1 MENDI
6 SLKNKKQIENSYNNQ
21 NDILNKFKL
30 YEDSNIA
37 NYEKQKNNSE
47 FLSIFDKYKLQN
59 AEGSSNDIK
68 ENKNV
73 ISDKTF
79 NNKNEDIEQEMIRK
93 NNDYTKQ
100 INEIINKNFKKG
112 LDISQNIDYNLNLN
126 NNSKNKYNKY
136 LELDRERKLL
146 LLKNIEL
153 EKEINNLNNFV
164 DIESKFNQNK
174 IRNNRAKKT
183 KIDSYNNKT
192 QNKNTKME
200 DKISIKDIKEAQRTI
215 KLLDKKINK
224 LKQDIN
230 MNYINNNK
238 HQEKIKEVKIWR
250 ETFYEEFFKYKNLL
264 KDLKENLNKDKII
277 YYDVIS
283 KMREKA
289 TDNVKNIFE
298 NYKNQIIDNEKK
310 LNFLKMENEKL
321 VNKENNMNINNNNK
335 NEDIE
340 KEMIRKNNT
349 YTEQINEIISKN
361 FKQGLN
367 ISQNK
372 YNKYLELDRERK
384 LLLLKN
390 IELEKEIN
398 NLNNFVDIESKFNQN
413 KIKYNKQNKKSIENI
428 NNKIKYNNTINNKSE
443 DKIYIK
449 EIKSAQN
456 MIKIL
461 DKRINKLKQDIN
473 MNYNITKNKHQ
484 EKIKEVKIWRET
496 FYEEFIK
503 YKNLLKDLKQ
513 NLSKDKI
520 IYNNVISNMKQKA
533 SENINNIFENYKSQI
548 IDNEKRLN
556 FLKIENEK
564 LTNKENK
571 VKEVYLYNFN

>member
-6 SLKNKKQIENSYNNQ
+6 S
-21 NDILNKFKL
+21 
-30 YEDSNIA
+30 
-37 NYEKQKNNSE
+37 QKNNSE
-47 FLSIFDKYKLQN
+47 ILSIFDKYKLQN

-68 ENKNV
+68 EN
-73 ISDKTF
+73 
-79 NNKNEDIEQEMIRK
+79 
-93 NNDYTKQ
+93 Y
-100 INEIINKNFKKG
+100 
-112 LDISQNIDYNLNLN
+112 
-126 NNSKNKYNKY
+126 
-136 LELDRERKLL
+136 
-146 LLKNIEL
+146 
-153 EKEINNLNNFV
+153 
-164 DIESKFNQNK
+164 
-174 IRNNRAKKT
+174 
-183 KIDSYNNKT
+183 
-192 QNKNTKME
+192 
-200 DKISIKDIKEAQRTI
+200 
-215 KLLDKKINK
+215 
-224 LKQDIN
+224 
-230 MNYINNNK
+230 
-238 HQEKIKEVKIWR
+238 
-250 ETFYEEFFKYKNLL
+250 
-264 KDLKENLNKDKII
+264 
-277 YYDVIS
+277 
-283 KMREKA
+283 
-289 TDNVKNIFE
+289 
-298 NYKNQIIDNEKK
+298 
-310 LNFLKMENEKL
+310 
-321 VNKENNMNINNNNK
+321 MNINNNNK

-398 NLNNFVDIESKFNQN
+398 NLNNFVDIETKFNQN
-413 KIKYNKQNKKSIENI
+413 KIKHNKQNKKSIENI
-428 NNKIKYNNTINNKSE
+428 NNKIKYNNTINNKSA

>member
-6 SLKNKKQIENSYNNQ
+6 S
-21 NDILNKFKL
+21 
-30 YEDSNIA
+30 
-37 NYEKQKNNSE
+37 QKNNSE
-47 FLSIFDKYKLQN
+47 ILSIFDKYKLQN

-68 ENKNV
+68 EN
-73 ISDKTF
+73 
-79 NNKNEDIEQEMIRK
+79 
-93 NNDYTKQ
+93 
-100 INEIINKNFKKG
+100 
-112 LDISQNIDYNLNLN
+112 
-126 NNSKNKYNKY
+126 
-136 LELDRERKLL
+136 
-146 LLKNIEL
+146 
-153 EKEINNLNNFV
+153 
-164 DIESKFNQNK
+164 
-174 IRNNRAKKT
+174 
-183 KIDSYNNKT
+183 
-192 QNKNTKME
+192 
-200 DKISIKDIKEAQRTI
+200 
-215 KLLDKKINK
+215 
-224 LKQDIN
+224 
-230 MNYINNNK
+230 
-238 HQEKIKEVKIWR
+238 
-250 ETFYEEFFKYKNLL
+250 
-264 KDLKENLNKDKII
+264 
-277 YYDVIS
+277 
-283 KMREKA
+283 
-289 TDNVKNIFE
+289 
-298 NYKNQIIDNEKK
+298 
-310 LNFLKMENEKL
+310 
-321 VNKENNMNINNNNK
+321 NINNNNK

-398 NLNNFVDIESKFNQN
+398 NLNNFVDIETKFNQN
-413 KIKYNKQNKKSIENI
+413 KIKHNKKNKKNIENI

>member
-1 MENDI
+1 
-6 SLKNKKQIENSYNNQ
+6 
-21 NDILNKFKL
+21 
-30 YEDSNIA
+30 
-37 NYEKQKNNSE
+37 
-47 FLSIFDKYKLQN
+47 
-59 AEGSSNDIK
+59 
-68 ENKNV
+68 
-73 ISDKTF
+73 
-79 NNKNEDIEQEMIRK
+79 
-93 NNDYTKQ
+93 
-100 INEIINKNFKKG
+100 
-112 LDISQNIDYNLNLN
+112 
-126 NNSKNKYNKY
+126 
-136 LELDRERKLL
+136 
-146 LLKNIEL
+146 
-153 EKEINNLNNFV
+153 
-164 DIESKFNQNK
+164 
-174 IRNNRAKKT
+174 
-183 KIDSYNNKT
+183 
-192 QNKNTKME
+192 
-200 DKISIKDIKEAQRTI
+200 
-215 KLLDKKINK
+215 
-224 LKQDIN
+224 
-230 MNYINNNK
+230 
-238 HQEKIKEVKIWR
+238 
-250 ETFYEEFFKYKNLL
+250 
-264 KDLKENLNKDKII
+264 
-277 YYDVIS
+277 
-283 KMREKA
+283 
-289 TDNVKNIFE
+289 
-298 NYKNQIIDNEKK
+298 
-310 LNFLKMENEKL
+310 
-321 VNKENNMNINNNNK
+321 
-335 NEDIE
+335 
-340 KEMIRKNNT
+340 MIRKNNT

-398 NLNNFVDIESKFNQN
+398 NLNNFVDIETKFNQN
-413 KIKYNKQNKKSIENI
+413 KIKHNKKNKKSIENI

>member
-6 SLKNKKQIENSYNNQ
+6 S
-21 NDILNKFKL
+21 
-30 YEDSNIA
+30 
-37 NYEKQKNNSE
+37 QKNNSE
-47 FLSIFDKYKLQN
+47 ILSIFDKYKLQN
-59 AEGSSNDIK
+59 AEGSSNDI
-68 ENKNV
+68 
-73 ISDKTF
+73 
-79 NNKNEDIEQEMIRK
+79 
-93 NNDYTKQ
+93 
-100 INEIINKNFKKG
+100 
-112 LDISQNIDYNLNLN
+112 
-126 NNSKNKYNKY
+126 
-136 LELDRERKLL
+136 
-146 LLKNIEL
+146 
-153 EKEINNLNNFV
+153 
-164 DIESKFNQNK
+164 
-174 IRNNRAKKT
+174 
-183 KIDSYNNKT
+183 
-192 QNKNTKME
+192 
-200 DKISIKDIKEAQRTI
+200 
-215 KLLDKKINK
+215 
-224 LKQDIN
+224 
-230 MNYINNNK
+230 
-238 HQEKIKEVKIWR
+238 
-250 ETFYEEFFKYKNLL
+250 
-264 KDLKENLNKDKII
+264 
-277 YYDVIS
+277 
-283 KMREKA
+283 
-289 TDNVKNIFE
+289 
-298 NYKNQIIDNEKK
+298 
-310 LNFLKMENEKL
+310 
-321 VNKENNMNINNNNK
+321 KENNMNINNNNK

-398 NLNNFVDIESKFNQN
+398 NLNNFVDIETKFNQN
-413 KIKYNKQNKKSIENI
+413 KIKYNKKNKKNTENI
-428 NNKIKYNNTINNKSE
+428 NDKIKYNNTINNKSE

>member
-6 SLKNKKQIENSYNNQ
+6 S
-21 NDILNKFKL
+21 
-30 YEDSNIA
+30 
-37 NYEKQKNNSE
+37 QKNNSE
-47 FLSIFDKYKLQN
+47 ILSIFDKYKLQN

-68 ENKNV
+68 EN
-73 ISDKTF
+73 
-79 NNKNEDIEQEMIRK
+79 
-93 NNDYTKQ
+93 
-100 INEIINKNFKKG
+100 
-112 LDISQNIDYNLNLN
+112 
-126 NNSKNKYNKY
+126 
-136 LELDRERKLL
+136 
-146 LLKNIEL
+146 
-153 EKEINNLNNFV
+153 
-164 DIESKFNQNK
+164 
-174 IRNNRAKKT
+174 
-183 KIDSYNNKT
+183 
-192 QNKNTKME
+192 
-200 DKISIKDIKEAQRTI
+200 SI
-215 KLLDKKINK
+215 
-224 LKQDIN
+224 
-230 MNYINNNK
+230 
-238 HQEKIKEVKIWR
+238 
-250 ETFYEEFFKYKNLL
+250 
-264 KDLKENLNKDKII
+264 
-277 YYDVIS
+277 
-283 KMREKA
+283 
-289 TDNVKNIFE
+289 
-298 NYKNQIIDNEKK
+298 
-310 LNFLKMENEKL
+310 
-321 VNKENNMNINNNNK
+321 NINNNNK

-398 NLNNFVDIESKFNQN
+398 NLNNFVDIETKFNQN
-413 KIKYNKQNKKSIENI
+413 KIKHNKQNKKSIENI

-533 SENINNIFENYKSQI
+533 SENINNIFENYGSQI

>member
-6 SLKNKKQIENSYNNQ
+6 S
-21 NDILNKFKL
+21 
-30 YEDSNIA
+30 
-37 NYEKQKNNSE
+37 QKNNSE
-47 FLSIFDKYKLQN
+47 ILSIFDKYKLQN

-68 ENKNV
+68 EN
-73 ISDKTF
+73 
-79 NNKNEDIEQEMIRK
+79 
-93 NNDYTKQ
+93 
-100 INEIINKNFKKG
+100 
-112 LDISQNIDYNLNLN
+112 
-126 NNSKNKYNKY
+126 
-136 LELDRERKLL
+136 
-146 LLKNIEL
+146 
-153 EKEINNLNNFV
+153 
-164 DIESKFNQNK
+164 
-174 IRNNRAKKT
+174 
-183 KIDSYNNKT
+183 
-192 QNKNTKME
+192 
-200 DKISIKDIKEAQRTI
+200 
-215 KLLDKKINK
+215 
-224 LKQDIN
+224 
-230 MNYINNNK
+230 
-238 HQEKIKEVKIWR
+238 
-250 ETFYEEFFKYKNLL
+250 
-264 KDLKENLNKDKII
+264 
-277 YYDVIS
+277 
-283 KMREKA
+283 
-289 TDNVKNIFE
+289 
-298 NYKNQIIDNEKK
+298 
-310 LNFLKMENEKL
+310 
-321 VNKENNMNINNNNK
+321 NMNIDNNNK

-398 NLNNFVDIESKFNQN
+398 NLNNFVDIETKFNQN
-413 KIKYNKQNKKSIENI
+413 KIKHNKQNKKSIENI

>member
-100 INEIINKNFKKG
+100 INEIINNNFKKG

-215 KLLDKKINK
+215 KLLDKRINK

-250 ETFYEEFFKYKNLL
+250 ETFYEEFSKYKNLL

-321 VNKENNMNINNNNK
+321 VNKEN
-335 NEDIE
+335 
-340 KEMIRKNNT
+340 
-349 YTEQINEIISKN
+349 
-361 FKQGLN
+361 
-367 ISQNK
+367 
-372 YNKYLELDRERK
+372 
-384 LLLLKN
+384 
-390 IELEKEIN
+390 
-398 NLNNFVDIESKFNQN
+398 
-413 KIKYNKQNKKSIENI
+413 
-428 NNKIKYNNTINNKSE
+428 
-443 DKIYIK
+443 
-449 EIKSAQN
+449 
-456 MIKIL
+456 
-461 DKRINKLKQDIN
+461 
-473 MNYNITKNKHQ
+473 
-484 EKIKEVKIWRET
+484 
-496 FYEEFIK
+496 
-503 YKNLLKDLKQ
+503 
-513 NLSKDKI
+513 
-520 IYNNVISNMKQKA
+520 
-533 SENINNIFENYKSQI
+533 
-548 IDNEKRLN
+548 
-556 FLKIENEK
+556 
-564 LTNKENK
+564 K
-571 VKEVYLYNFN
+571 VKEIYLYNFK

>member
-6 SLKNKKQIENSYNNQ
+6 S
-21 NDILNKFKL
+21 
-30 YEDSNIA
+30 
-37 NYEKQKNNSE
+37 QKNNSE
-47 FLSIFDKYKLQN
+47 ILSIFDKYKLQN
-59 AEGSSNDIK
+59 AEGSSNDI
-68 ENKNV
+68 
-73 ISDKTF
+73 
-79 NNKNEDIEQEMIRK
+79 
-93 NNDYTKQ
+93 
-100 INEIINKNFKKG
+100 
-112 LDISQNIDYNLNLN
+112 
-126 NNSKNKYNKY
+126 
-136 LELDRERKLL
+136 
-146 LLKNIEL
+146 
-153 EKEINNLNNFV
+153 
-164 DIESKFNQNK
+164 
-174 IRNNRAKKT
+174 
-183 KIDSYNNKT
+183 
-192 QNKNTKME
+192 
-200 DKISIKDIKEAQRTI
+200 
-215 KLLDKKINK
+215 
-224 LKQDIN
+224 
-230 MNYINNNK
+230 
-238 HQEKIKEVKIWR
+238 
-250 ETFYEEFFKYKNLL
+250 
-264 KDLKENLNKDKII
+264 
-277 YYDVIS
+277 
-283 KMREKA
+283 
-289 TDNVKNIFE
+289 
-298 NYKNQIIDNEKK
+298 
-310 LNFLKMENEKL
+310 
-321 VNKENNMNINNNNK
+321 KENNMNINNNNK

-398 NLNNFVDIESKFNQN
+398 NLNNFVDIETKFNQN

>member
-6 SLKNKKQIENSYNNQ
+6 S
-21 NDILNKFKL
+21 
-30 YEDSNIA
+30 
-37 NYEKQKNNSE
+37 QKNNSE
-47 FLSIFDKYKLQN
+47 ILSIFDKYKLQN

-68 ENKNV
+68 EN
-73 ISDKTF
+73 
-79 NNKNEDIEQEMIRK
+79 
-93 NNDYTKQ
+93 
-100 INEIINKNFKKG
+100 
-112 LDISQNIDYNLNLN
+112 
-126 NNSKNKYNKY
+126 
-136 LELDRERKLL
+136 
-146 LLKNIEL
+146 
-153 EKEINNLNNFV
+153 
-164 DIESKFNQNK
+164 
-174 IRNNRAKKT
+174 
-183 KIDSYNNKT
+183 
-192 QNKNTKME
+192 
-200 DKISIKDIKEAQRTI
+200 
-215 KLLDKKINK
+215 
-224 LKQDIN
+224 
-230 MNYINNNK
+230 
-238 HQEKIKEVKIWR
+238 
-250 ETFYEEFFKYKNLL
+250 
-264 KDLKENLNKDKII
+264 
-277 YYDVIS
+277 
-283 KMREKA
+283 
-289 TDNVKNIFE
+289 
-298 NYKNQIIDNEKK
+298 
-310 LNFLKMENEKL
+310 
-321 VNKENNMNINNNNK
+321 NININNNK

-398 NLNNFVDIESKFNQN
+398 NLNNFVDIETKFNQN
-413 KIKYNKQNKKSIENI
+413 KIKHNKQNKKNIENI

>member
-6 SLKNKKQIENSYNNQ
+6 S
-21 NDILNKFKL
+21 
-30 YEDSNIA
+30 
-37 NYEKQKNNSE
+37 QKNNSE
-47 FLSIFDKYKLQN
+47 ILSIFDKYKLQN
-59 AEGSSNDIK
+59 AEGSSNDI
-68 ENKNV
+68 
-73 ISDKTF
+73 
-79 NNKNEDIEQEMIRK
+79 
-93 NNDYTKQ
+93 
-100 INEIINKNFKKG
+100 
-112 LDISQNIDYNLNLN
+112 
-126 NNSKNKYNKY
+126 
-136 LELDRERKLL
+136 
-146 LLKNIEL
+146 
-153 EKEINNLNNFV
+153 
-164 DIESKFNQNK
+164 
-174 IRNNRAKKT
+174 
-183 KIDSYNNKT
+183 
-192 QNKNTKME
+192 
-200 DKISIKDIKEAQRTI
+200 
-215 KLLDKKINK
+215 
-224 LKQDIN
+224 
-230 MNYINNNK
+230 
-238 HQEKIKEVKIWR
+238 
-250 ETFYEEFFKYKNLL
+250 
-264 KDLKENLNKDKII
+264 
-277 YYDVIS
+277 
-283 KMREKA
+283 
-289 TDNVKNIFE
+289 
-298 NYKNQIIDNEKK
+298 
-310 LNFLKMENEKL
+310 
-321 VNKENNMNINNNNK
+321 KENNMNINNNNK

-398 NLNNFVDIESKFNQN
+398 NLNNFVDIETKFNQN
-413 KIKYNKQNKKSIENI
+413 KIKYNKQNKKNIENI

-473 MNYNITKNKHQ
+473 MNYNITNNKHQ

>member
-6 SLKNKKQIENSYNNQ
+6 S
-21 NDILNKFKL
+21 
-30 YEDSNIA
+30 
-37 NYEKQKNNSE
+37 QKNNSE
-47 FLSIFDKYKLQN
+47 ILSIFDKYKLQN

-68 ENKNV
+68 EN
-73 ISDKTF
+73 
-79 NNKNEDIEQEMIRK
+79 
-93 NNDYTKQ
+93 Y
-100 INEIINKNFKKG
+100 
-112 LDISQNIDYNLNLN
+112 
-126 NNSKNKYNKY
+126 
-136 LELDRERKLL
+136 
-146 LLKNIEL
+146 
-153 EKEINNLNNFV
+153 
-164 DIESKFNQNK
+164 
-174 IRNNRAKKT
+174 
-183 KIDSYNNKT
+183 
-192 QNKNTKME
+192 
-200 DKISIKDIKEAQRTI
+200 
-215 KLLDKKINK
+215 
-224 LKQDIN
+224 
-230 MNYINNNK
+230 
-238 HQEKIKEVKIWR
+238 
-250 ETFYEEFFKYKNLL
+250 
-264 KDLKENLNKDKII
+264 
-277 YYDVIS
+277 
-283 KMREKA
+283 
-289 TDNVKNIFE
+289 
-298 NYKNQIIDNEKK
+298 
-310 LNFLKMENEKL
+310 
-321 VNKENNMNINNNNK
+321 MNINNNNK

-398 NLNNFVDIESKFNQN
+398 NLNNFVDIETKFNQN
-413 KIKYNKQNKKSIENI
+413 KIKHNKQNKKSIENI

>member
-6 SLKNKKQIENSYNNQ
+6 S
-21 NDILNKFKL
+21 
-30 YEDSNIA
+30 
-37 NYEKQKNNSE
+37 QKNNSE
-47 FLSIFDKYKLQN
+47 ILSIFDKYKLQN

-68 ENKNV
+68 EN
-73 ISDKTF
+73 
-79 NNKNEDIEQEMIRK
+79 
-93 NNDYTKQ
+93 
-100 INEIINKNFKKG
+100 
-112 LDISQNIDYNLNLN
+112 
-126 NNSKNKYNKY
+126 
-136 LELDRERKLL
+136 
-146 LLKNIEL
+146 
-153 EKEINNLNNFV
+153 
-164 DIESKFNQNK
+164 
-174 IRNNRAKKT
+174 
-183 KIDSYNNKT
+183 
-192 QNKNTKME
+192 
-200 DKISIKDIKEAQRTI
+200 
-215 KLLDKKINK
+215 
-224 LKQDIN
+224 DIN
-230 MNYINNNK
+230 I
-238 HQEKIKEVKIWR
+238 
-250 ETFYEEFFKYKNLL
+250 
-264 KDLKENLNKDKII
+264 
-277 YYDVIS
+277 
-283 KMREKA
+283 
-289 TDNVKNIFE
+289 
-298 NYKNQIIDNEKK
+298 
-310 LNFLKMENEKL
+310 
-321 VNKENNMNINNNNK
+321 NNNK

-398 NLNNFVDIESKFNQN
+398 NLNNFVDIETKFNQN
-413 KIKYNKQNKKSIENI
+413 KIKYNKRNKKNIENI

>member
-73 ISDKTF
+73 ISDKIF

-321 VNKENNMNINNNNK
+321 VNKEN
-335 NEDIE
+335 
-340 KEMIRKNNT
+340 
-349 YTEQINEIISKN
+349 
-361 FKQGLN
+361 
-367 ISQNK
+367 
-372 YNKYLELDRERK
+372 
-384 LLLLKN
+384 
-390 IELEKEIN
+390 
-398 NLNNFVDIESKFNQN
+398 
-413 KIKYNKQNKKSIENI
+413 
-428 NNKIKYNNTINNKSE
+428 
-443 DKIYIK
+443 
-449 EIKSAQN
+449 
-456 MIKIL
+456 
-461 DKRINKLKQDIN
+461 
-473 MNYNITKNKHQ
+473 
-484 EKIKEVKIWRET
+484 
-496 FYEEFIK
+496 
-503 YKNLLKDLKQ
+503 
-513 NLSKDKI
+513 
-520 IYNNVISNMKQKA
+520 
-533 SENINNIFENYKSQI
+533 
-548 IDNEKRLN
+548 
-556 FLKIENEK
+556 
-564 LTNKENK
+564 K
-571 VKEVYLYNFN
+571 VKEIYLYNFK

>member
-73 ISDKTF
+73 ISDKIF

-215 KLLDKKINK
+215 KLLDKRINK

-264 KDLKENLNKDKII
+264 KDIKENLNKDKII

-321 VNKENNMNINNNNK
+321 VNKEN
-335 NEDIE
+335 
-340 KEMIRKNNT
+340 
-349 YTEQINEIISKN
+349 
-361 FKQGLN
+361 
-367 ISQNK
+367 
-372 YNKYLELDRERK
+372 
-384 LLLLKN
+384 
-390 IELEKEIN
+390 
-398 NLNNFVDIESKFNQN
+398 
-413 KIKYNKQNKKSIENI
+413 
-428 NNKIKYNNTINNKSE
+428 
-443 DKIYIK
+443 
-449 EIKSAQN
+449 
-456 MIKIL
+456 
-461 DKRINKLKQDIN
+461 
-473 MNYNITKNKHQ
+473 
-484 EKIKEVKIWRET
+484 
-496 FYEEFIK
+496 
-503 YKNLLKDLKQ
+503 
-513 NLSKDKI
+513 
-520 IYNNVISNMKQKA
+520 
-533 SENINNIFENYKSQI
+533 
-548 IDNEKRLN
+548 
-556 FLKIENEK
+556 
-564 LTNKENK
+564 K
-571 VKEVYLYNFN
+571 VKEIYLYNFK

>member
-6 SLKNKKQIENSYNNQ
+6 S
-21 NDILNKFKL
+21 
-30 YEDSNIA
+30 
-37 NYEKQKNNSE
+37 QKNNSE
-47 FLSIFDKYKLQN
+47 ILSIFDKYKLQN

-68 ENKNV
+68 EN
-73 ISDKTF
+73 
-79 NNKNEDIEQEMIRK
+79 
-93 NNDYTKQ
+93 
-100 INEIINKNFKKG
+100 
-112 LDISQNIDYNLNLN
+112 
-126 NNSKNKYNKY
+126 
-136 LELDRERKLL
+136 
-146 LLKNIEL
+146 
-153 EKEINNLNNFV
+153 
-164 DIESKFNQNK
+164 
-174 IRNNRAKKT
+174 
-183 KIDSYNNKT
+183 
-192 QNKNTKME
+192 
-200 DKISIKDIKEAQRTI
+200 
-215 KLLDKKINK
+215 
-224 LKQDIN
+224 
-230 MNYINNNK
+230 
-238 HQEKIKEVKIWR
+238 
-250 ETFYEEFFKYKNLL
+250 
-264 KDLKENLNKDKII
+264 
-277 YYDVIS
+277 
-283 KMREKA
+283 
-289 TDNVKNIFE
+289 
-298 NYKNQIIDNEKK
+298 
-310 LNFLKMENEKL
+310 
-321 VNKENNMNINNNNK
+321 NINNNNQ

-398 NLNNFVDIESKFNQN
+398 NLNNFVDIETKFNQN
-413 KIKYNKQNKKSIENI
+413 KIKHNKQNKKSIENI

>member
-126 NNSKNKYNKY
+126 NNSKNKY

-215 KLLDKKINK
+215 KLLDKRINK

-321 VNKENNMNINNNNK
+321 VNKEN
-335 NEDIE
+335 
-340 KEMIRKNNT
+340 
-349 YTEQINEIISKN
+349 
-361 FKQGLN
+361 
-367 ISQNK
+367 
-372 YNKYLELDRERK
+372 
-384 LLLLKN
+384 
-390 IELEKEIN
+390 
-398 NLNNFVDIESKFNQN
+398 
-413 KIKYNKQNKKSIENI
+413 
-428 NNKIKYNNTINNKSE
+428 
-443 DKIYIK
+443 
-449 EIKSAQN
+449 
-456 MIKIL
+456 
-461 DKRINKLKQDIN
+461 
-473 MNYNITKNKHQ
+473 
-484 EKIKEVKIWRET
+484 
-496 FYEEFIK
+496 
-503 YKNLLKDLKQ
+503 
-513 NLSKDKI
+513 
-520 IYNNVISNMKQKA
+520 
-533 SENINNIFENYKSQI
+533 
-548 IDNEKRLN
+548 
-556 FLKIENEK
+556 
-564 LTNKENK
+564 K
-571 VKEVYLYNFN
+571 VKEIYLYNFK

>member
-6 SLKNKKQIENSYNNQ
+6 S
-21 NDILNKFKL
+21 
-30 YEDSNIA
+30 
-37 NYEKQKNNSE
+37 QKNNSE
-47 FLSIFDKYKLQN
+47 ILSIFDKYKLQN
-59 AEGSSNDIK
+59 SEGSSNDIK
-68 ENKNV
+68 EN
-73 ISDKTF
+73 S
-79 NNKNEDIEQEMIRK
+79 
-93 NNDYTKQ
+93 
-100 INEIINKNFKKG
+100 INI
-112 LDISQNIDYNLNLN
+112 
-126 NNSKNKYNKY
+126 
-136 LELDRERKLL
+136 
-146 LLKNIEL
+146 
-153 EKEINNLNNFV
+153 
-164 DIESKFNQNK
+164 
-174 IRNNRAKKT
+174 
-183 KIDSYNNKT
+183 
-192 QNKNTKME
+192 
-200 DKISIKDIKEAQRTI
+200 
-215 KLLDKKINK
+215 
-224 LKQDIN
+224 
-230 MNYINNNK
+230 
-238 HQEKIKEVKIWR
+238 
-250 ETFYEEFFKYKNLL
+250 
-264 KDLKENLNKDKII
+264 
-277 YYDVIS
+277 
-283 KMREKA
+283 
-289 TDNVKNIFE
+289 
-298 NYKNQIIDNEKK
+298 
-310 LNFLKMENEKL
+310 
-321 VNKENNMNINNNNK
+321 NNNK

-398 NLNNFVDIESKFNQN
+398 NLNNFVDIETKFNQN
-413 KIKYNKQNKKSIENI
+413 KIKHNKQNKKSIENI

>member
-6 SLKNKKQIENSYNNQ
+6 S
-21 NDILNKFKL
+21 
-30 YEDSNIA
+30 
-37 NYEKQKNNSE
+37 QKNNSE
-47 FLSIFDKYKLQN
+47 ILSIFDKYKLQN

-68 ENKNV
+68 EN
-73 ISDKTF
+73 
-79 NNKNEDIEQEMIRK
+79 
-93 NNDYTKQ
+93 
-100 INEIINKNFKKG
+100 
-112 LDISQNIDYNLNLN
+112 
-126 NNSKNKYNKY
+126 
-136 LELDRERKLL
+136 
-146 LLKNIEL
+146 
-153 EKEINNLNNFV
+153 
-164 DIESKFNQNK
+164 
-174 IRNNRAKKT
+174 
-183 KIDSYNNKT
+183 
-192 QNKNTKME
+192 
-200 DKISIKDIKEAQRTI
+200 
-215 KLLDKKINK
+215 
-224 LKQDIN
+224 DIN
-230 MNYINNNK
+230 I
-238 HQEKIKEVKIWR
+238 
-250 ETFYEEFFKYKNLL
+250 
-264 KDLKENLNKDKII
+264 
-277 YYDVIS
+277 
-283 KMREKA
+283 
-289 TDNVKNIFE
+289 
-298 NYKNQIIDNEKK
+298 
-310 LNFLKMENEKL
+310 
-321 VNKENNMNINNNNK
+321 NNNK

-398 NLNNFVDIESKFNQN
+398 NLNNFVDIETKFNQN

>member
-30 YEDSNIA
+30 YEDSNIS

-93 NNDYTKQ
+93 NNDYKNK

-126 NNSKNKYNKY
+126 KNTKNKYNKY

-174 IRNNRAKKT
+174 IRNNRVKKT

-215 KLLDKKINK
+215 KLLDKRINK
-224 LKQDIN
+224 LKKDIN

-238 HQEKIKEVKIWR
+238 NQEKIKEVKIWR

-264 KDLKENLNKDKII
+264 KDLKENLNKNKII

-321 VNKENNMNINNNNK
+321 VNKENIVKKIN
-335 NEDIE
+335 
-340 KEMIRKNNT
+340 
-349 YTEQINEIISKN
+349 
-361 FKQGLN
+361 
-367 ISQNK
+367 
-372 YNKYLELDRERK
+372 
-384 LLLLKN
+384 
-390 IELEKEIN
+390 
-398 NLNNFVDIESKFNQN
+398 
-413 KIKYNKQNKKSIENI
+413 
-428 NNKIKYNNTINNKSE
+428 
-443 DKIYIK
+443 
-449 EIKSAQN
+449 
-456 MIKIL
+456 
-461 DKRINKLKQDIN
+461 
-473 MNYNITKNKHQ
+473 
-484 EKIKEVKIWRET
+484 
-496 FYEEFIK
+496 
-503 YKNLLKDLKQ
+503 
-513 NLSKDKI
+513 
-520 IYNNVISNMKQKA
+520 
-533 SENINNIFENYKSQI
+533 
-548 IDNEKRLN
+548 
-556 FLKIENEK
+556 
-564 LTNKENK
+564 
-571 VKEVYLYNFN
+571 

>member
-6 SLKNKKQIENSYNNQ
+6 KQYIKQQNEDLFNNKFDIKNINELNQ
-21 NDILNKFKL
+21 NENIYNLNIK
-30 YEDSNIA
+30 
-37 NYEKQKNNSE
+37 EKNPEN
-47 FLSIFDKYKLQN
+47 LSIFDKYKLQN
-59 AEGSSNDIK
+59 LDSINNETKEDNDIK
-68 ENKNV
+68 IKDKISRCKVNSLEQDLKIKN
-73 ISDKTF
+73 D
-79 NNKNEDIEQEMIRK
+79 N
-93 NNDYTKQ
+93 YTNQ
-100 INEIINKNFKKG
+100 INEIISKNFKNG
-112 LDISQNIDYNLNLN
+112 LDSSQNIYFNTYLN
-126 NNSKNKYNKY
+126 NEKKNKY

-164 DIESKFNQNK
+164 DIE
-174 IRNNRAKKT
+174 T
-183 KIDSYNNKT
+183 
-192 QNKNTKME
+192 
-200 DKISIKDIKEAQRTI
+200 
-215 KLLDKKINK
+215 
-224 LKQDIN
+224 
-230 MNYINNNK
+230 
-238 HQEKIKEVKIWR
+238 
-250 ETFYEEFFKYKNLL
+250 
-264 KDLKENLNKDKII
+264 
-277 YYDVIS
+277 
-283 KMREKA
+283 
-289 TDNVKNIFE
+289 
-298 NYKNQIIDNEKK
+298 
-310 LNFLKMENEKL
+310 
-321 VNKENNMNINNNNK
+321 
-335 NEDIE
+335 
-340 KEMIRKNNT
+340 
-349 YTEQINEIISKN
+349 
-361 FKQGLN
+361 
-367 ISQNK
+367 
-372 YNKYLELDRERK
+372 
-384 LLLLKN
+384 
-390 IELEKEIN
+390 
-398 NLNNFVDIESKFNQN
+398 KFNQN
-413 KIKYNKQNKKSIENI
+413 KIKHNKQNKKSIENI

>member
-6 SLKNKKQIENSYNNQ
+6 S
-21 NDILNKFKL
+21 
-30 YEDSNIA
+30 
-37 NYEKQKNNSE
+37 QKNNSE
-47 FLSIFDKYKLQN
+47 ILSIFDKYKLQN

-68 ENKNV
+68 EN
-73 ISDKTF
+73 
-79 NNKNEDIEQEMIRK
+79 
-93 NNDYTKQ
+93 
-100 INEIINKNFKKG
+100 
-112 LDISQNIDYNLNLN
+112 NI
-126 NNSKNKYNKY
+126 
-136 LELDRERKLL
+136 
-146 LLKNIEL
+146 
-153 EKEINNLNNFV
+153 
-164 DIESKFNQNK
+164 
-174 IRNNRAKKT
+174 
-183 KIDSYNNKT
+183 
-192 QNKNTKME
+192 
-200 DKISIKDIKEAQRTI
+200 
-215 KLLDKKINK
+215 
-224 LKQDIN
+224 
-230 MNYINNNK
+230 
-238 HQEKIKEVKIWR
+238 
-250 ETFYEEFFKYKNLL
+250 
-264 KDLKENLNKDKII
+264 
-277 YYDVIS
+277 
-283 KMREKA
+283 
-289 TDNVKNIFE
+289 
-298 NYKNQIIDNEKK
+298 
-310 LNFLKMENEKL
+310 
-321 VNKENNMNINNNNK
+321 NINNNNK